1 MIDLYTWTTPN
12 GRKISIALEE
22 MELPYHVIPID
33 IRKDQQFDVEFLN
46 ISPNNKI
53 PAIVD
58 GDMTL
63 MESGAILL
71 YLAEKSEKLA
81 PRYGT
86 YEYWRMTEWLMWQ
99 MGNFGPI
106 LGQSHHFLKYNR
118 GKSAYSEKRFHM
130 DTQRLYR
137 VLDSRLQNRQ
147 YVTDEFTIA
156 DIAIWCWAS
165 RFEWHDID
173 LHDYPDVMRW
183 YVELAARPAFQRGY
197 IVPVDVGPVP
207 LP

>member
-22 MELPYHVIPID
+22 MELPYRAIPVD
-33 IRKDQQFDVEFLN
+33 
-46 ISPNNKI
+46 SPSAMI

-71 YLAEKSEKLA
+71 YLAQKSGKLA
-81 PRYGT
+81 PPPGSER
-86 YEYWRMTEWLMWQ
+86 YWRMMEWLMWQ

-106 LGQSHHFLKYNR
+106 LGQAHHFLKYNA
-118 GKSAYSEKRFHM
+118 GKSPYSEERFH
-130 DTQRLYR
+130 TRAERLYS
-137 VLDSRLQNRQ
+137 VLDKRLHGREF
-147 YVTDEFTIA
+147 VADELTVA
-156 DIAIWCWAS
+156 DVAIWGWVS
-165 RFEWHDID
+165 RFEWHEID
-173 LHDYPDVMRW
+173 LHDYPEVMRW
-183 YVELAARPAFQRGY
+183 YLALAARPAFQRGY
-197 IVPVDVGPVP
+197 VQPLDVGPVP